1 MTDTKIAILAE
12 KSEDRFYDRLLNNLQ
27 EAVNILDP
35 DLNVIFWNT
44 SSEQMTGHS
53 SAEVLGK
60 ACLKNVLIDQGGADI
75 LPCSISC
82 PVAQV
87 LENGGVRSFD
97 AYLQHKEGHRFP
109 VHMRIIPI
117 KSQDGEIIAAVETF
131 RELSPKVTLPQSKE
145 GLQRMGLLDP
155 LTSMGNRRYLELHL
169 NSRLEEMKQLGFS
182 FGVLFI
188 DVDGMED
195 INEAYGS
202 VVGDKVLKMIS
213 QTLSSSTRFFEVVG
227 RWDRE
232 QFLVVLLNIDLEK
245 LDLVANKLRLLAEQ
259 SNLREADLFI
269 KTTVSIGATLAKS
282 RDTAASLVE
291 RAEKLAEHSKWLGR
305 NRVSVKLD
313 KD

>member
-1 MTDTKIAILAE
+1 MTNNKIAILAE

-35 DLNVIFWNT
+35 SLNVIFWNA
-44 SSEQMTGHS
+44 SSEQMTGYT
-53 SAEVLGK
+53 AEDVLGQT
-60 ACLKNVLIDQGGADI
+60 CLKNVLIDPEDSDI
-75 LPCSISC
+75 IPCSKGC

-87 LENGGVRSFD
+87 LEDGNVRSFE

-117 KSQDGEIIAAVETF
+117 KSQEGQIIAAVETF
-131 RELSPKVTLPQSKE
+131 REQSPKVTLPQSEE
-145 GLQRMGLLDP
+145 GLRRMGLLDP
-155 LTSMGNRRYLELHL
+155 LTSMGNQRYLEMHL

-182 FGVLFI
+182 FGVLCVDI
-188 DVDGMED
+188 DGMED
-195 INEAYGS
+195 IRETYGS

-227 RWDRE
+227 RWDKDR
-232 QFLVVLLNIDLEK
+232 FLVVLLNVDVEK
-245 LDLVANKLRLLAEQ
+245 LDLVANKLRLLVEQ

-269 KTTVSIGATLAKS
+269 KTTVSVGATLAKL
-282 RDTAASLVE
+282 RDTASGLVE
-291 RAEKLAEHSKWLGR
+291 RAAKLADHSKWLGK

>member
-1 MTDTKIAILAE
+1 MTDNKIAILAE

-35 DLNVIFWNT
+35 GLNVIFWNT

-60 ACLKNVLIDQGGADI
+60 ACLKNVLIDQGDANI

-213 QTLSSSTRFFEVVG
+213 QTLSSSTRFFEVVA

-245 LDLVANKLRLLAEQ
+245 LDLVANKLR
-259 SNLREADLFI
+259 D
-269 KTTVSIGATLAKS
+269 
-282 RDTAASLVE
+282 AA
-291 RAEKLAEHSKWLGR
+291 
-305 NRVSVKLD
+305 
-313 KD
+313 